1 MPHKFGNLSDYR
13 ILAMPKDRQRS
24 LFGEP
29 RMANDIVE
37 LTDLEIVA
45 VSKLFG
51 ATRVNDARATIA
63 NDNTQ
68 AVDFTI
74 RITGSV
80 SRGVAIEDTTK
91 SVTDKLNLDR
101 EAILF
106 TALKKLGITAAAF
119 KEAHDA
125 AEAAA
130 LKKLTKE
137 QAAVKPRTVAVKG
150 RDGDITAQ
158 LDVTKKK

>member
-1 MPHKFGNLSDYR
+1 MAKELNELS
-13 ILAMPKDRQRS
+13 
-24 LFGEP
+24 
-29 RMANDIVE
+29 
-37 LTDLEIVA
+37 DLEIVA
-45 VSKLFG
+45 VAKLFG
-51 ATRVNDARATIA
+51 ATRINEARATIA

-68 AVDFTI
+68 LVDFTI

-91 SVTDKLNLDR
+91 VVTDKLNLDR
-101 EAILF
+101 EAIMF
-106 TALKKLGITAAAF
+106 TALKKLGVTAAAF

-130 LKKLTKE
+130 LKKLAKD
-137 QAAVKPRTVAVKG
+137 QAAVKPRNVAVKG